1 MTVKQGI
8 VVLFCLAL
16 VGCGKAESPK
26 KVVAAINDYRVT
38 LDEFEEGFAQSAYAA
53 RLDKEKSRQEYL
65 DNLINQ
71 KLILQDAQK
80 KNLDKDKEFLR
91 SIERF
96 WEQSLLTVAI
106 GVKAKE
112 INGAMVVPEDQIRK
126 LYDQMLKEGLTT
138 KSYEEMYPQIKW
150 QAAKQFE
157 AQMLSNWMDG
167 LRRGA
172 DVKINE
178 SLFKA
183 E

>member
-16 VGCGKAESPK
+16 VGCGKAEPPK
-26 KVVAAINDYRVT
+26 KIVASINDYRVT
-38 LDEFEEGFAQSAYAA
+38 LDEFEEGFAQSAYAT
-53 RLDKEKSRQEYL
+53 RLDKAKARQEYL

-106 GVKAKE
+106 GTKTKE
-112 INGAMVVPEDQIRK
+112 INGAMVVPEEQIRK
-126 LYDQMLKEGLTT
+126 LYDQMLKEGLTA